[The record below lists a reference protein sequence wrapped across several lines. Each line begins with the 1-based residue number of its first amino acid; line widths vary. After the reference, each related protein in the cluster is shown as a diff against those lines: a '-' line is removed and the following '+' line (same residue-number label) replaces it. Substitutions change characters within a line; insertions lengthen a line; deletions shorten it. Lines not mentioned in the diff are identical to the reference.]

1 MAKLRKLVAVKTL
14 VAIPAVL
21 VATALPVFVGYLKIS
36 NTYDDFQSE
45 VFSSGWTY
53 LFLLVL
59 VLVTWALIG
68 LLGFIVGP
76 NLWGPFAIV
85 VAAVVGVLIS
95 NPLAIAPLRGAN
107 APGNPERYR
116 LVNLTG
122 PLEQLLTDRLD
133 DRVRETQASET
144 QVFLDEYLG
153 RGKRGRAVLV
163 RRLERSLRVADD
175 DLSREQRARVRA
187 KVKAILATRGV
198 RFDTRLR
205 RVARALYEAGLR
217 DTVVQLA
224 R

>member
-1 MAKLRKLVAVKTL
+1 MAKLRKRATMRTLLV
-14 VAIPAVL
+14 IPAVL

-53 LFLLVL
+53 LFLLAL

-76 NLWGPFAIV
+76 NWWGPFAIV
-85 VAAVVGVLIS
+85 VAAVVGVLVS
-95 NPLAIAPLRGAN
+95 NPLAIAPLRGAD
-107 APGNPERYR
+107 APGNAERHR
-116 LVNLTG
+116 LVNLAG

-133 DRVRETQASET
+133 DLVREQQASET
-144 QVFLDEYLG
+144 AMLRDEYAG
-153 RGKRGRAVLV
+153 RGRRGEADLT
-163 RRLERSLRVADD
+163 RRLQRSLRAPDD
-175 DLSREQRARVRA
+175 DLSRAQKQRVRA
-187 KVKAILATRGV
+187 RVKAILRTRTV

-205 RVARALYEAGLR
+205 RVARVLYEAGLR
-217 DTVVQLA
+217 DTVLRLA